1 LTTDTAQFT
10 GVRFGPGA
18 LRTVAANSWLKFITR
33 RILRLVVS
41 LAVVMTASFAM
52 IHLIPGDPVRAA
64 LGQSAPPRLVA
75 SRRHLL
81 GLDRPLVHQYLSYV
95 NGLLH
100 GHLGTSIVTDDSV
113 GNLIATRLP
122 NTLALAGFAFL
133 LVLLAAYPVGL
144 LAAIG
149 THASRRPR
157 TELAFTSVTGFLAT
171 VPEFVLAAAL
181 VAVFAVTYRIFPVAG
196 KSGAISYVLPVISLA
211 VGPAAVLSR
220 IVRVEALRVL
230 GEEYIRTARG
240 KRLPARIVYLRHAFP
255 NMLTGSLTIAG
266 SLLPALISGTVLV
279 ENVFGWPGLGT
290 AISDSVVQQD
300 YAVVQAV
307 VLVLGGS
314 VLLINFLVDCA
325 LAVLDPLSTI
335 RET

>member
-1 LTTDTAQFT
+1 
-10 GVRFGPGA
+10 
-18 LRTVAANSWLKFITR
+18 
-33 RILRLVVS
+33 
-41 LAVVMTASFAM
+41 
-52 IHLIPGDPVRAA
+52 
-64 LGQSAPPRLVA
+64 
-75 SRRHLL
+75 
-81 GLDRPLVHQYLSYV
+81 
-95 NGLLH
+95 
-100 GHLGTSIVTDDSV
+100 
-113 GNLIATRLP
+113 
-122 NTLALAGFAFL
+122 
-133 LVLLAAYPVGL
+133 VL
-144 LAAIG
+144 
-149 THASRRPR
+149 
-157 TELAFTSVTGFLAT
+157 
-171 VPEFVLAAAL
+171 
-181 VAVFAVTYRIFPVAG
+181 
-196 KSGAISYVLPVISLA
+196 SLA

-325 LAVLDPLSTI
+325 LSVLDPLSTI